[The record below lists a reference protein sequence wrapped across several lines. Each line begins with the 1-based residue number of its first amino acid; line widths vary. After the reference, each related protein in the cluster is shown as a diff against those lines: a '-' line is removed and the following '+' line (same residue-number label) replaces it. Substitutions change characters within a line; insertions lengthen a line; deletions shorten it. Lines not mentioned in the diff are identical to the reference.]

1 MSALL
6 RPWTR
11 FLPVFLALI
20 ATALF
25 LQARE
30 RTEILPPH
38 AELST
43 FPLQV
48 GTWYGENLRLTP
60 GELEVLGPGQ
70 FLYRDYVSI
79 ANDPLVDLF
88 VAYFPSQ
95 RSGDTIHSPKNCLPG
110 SGWAPVESGRLSIQ
124 KDDGTAIS
132 VNRYVVAKG
141 ISRSLVL
148 YWYQSHGR
156 VTASEYWAK
165 IFLVT
170 GAIHLNRTDGALVR
184 IVVPIQGKTTESD
197 AQLTAV
203 RFIKQIL
210 PTLDSYIPR

>member
-1 MSALL
+1 MSDRARL
-6 RPWTR
+6 WAR
-11 FLPVFLALI
+11 FLPVLLALV

-30 RTEILPPH
+30 RMEILPPH
-38 AELST
+38 SDLASFPKQVAGWTGSDLHLSA
-43 FPLQV
+43 
-48 GTWYGENLRLTP
+48 

-70 FLYRDYVSI
+70 FLFRDYLSSDNNPFVELFI
-79 ANDPLVDLF
+79 AF
-88 VAYFPSQ
+88 FPSQ

-110 SGWAPVESGRLSIQ
+110 SGWVPVESGRLNID
-124 KDDGTAIS
+124 KGDGSAIS

-141 ISRSLVL
+141 PSRSLVL

-170 GAIHLNRTDGALVR
+170 GAIQLNRTDGALVR
-184 IVVPIQGKTTESD
+184 VVVPVKAGREGD
-197 AQLTAV
+197 AQAVAV
-203 RFIKQIL
+203 RFVQQIL